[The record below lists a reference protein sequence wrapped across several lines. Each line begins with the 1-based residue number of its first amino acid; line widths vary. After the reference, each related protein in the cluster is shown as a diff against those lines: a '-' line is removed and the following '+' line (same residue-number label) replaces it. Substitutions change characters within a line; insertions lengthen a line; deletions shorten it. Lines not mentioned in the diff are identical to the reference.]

1 MRLFF
6 ALWPDA
12 DAAAQLADIAG
23 KLTLEGPVRLVK
35 PGNYHVTLA
44 FLGEVPSVQVAKWQ
58 QIGCALHASRC
69 TIELGELEYWPGPL
83 VVAAV
88 AQEPPAALLEL
99 WTQLRDEADLPRL
112 RAHVTLARKVTQAPV
127 LQAMSVITWHANSVS
142 LVRSETGGADSAYTV
157 VDTWPLLYEP

>member
-12 DAAAQLADIAG
+12 DAVAQLADIAG

-58 QIGCALHASRC
+58 QIGCALPDEESHD
-69 TIELGELEYWPGPL
+69 
-83 VVAAV
+83 AAPFD
-88 AQEPPAALLEL
+88 A
-99 WTQLRDEADLPRL
+99 
-112 RAHVTLARKVTQAPV
+112 
-127 LQAMSVITWHANSVS
+127 
-142 LVRSETGGADSAYTV
+142 ET
-157 VDTWPLLYEP
+157 P